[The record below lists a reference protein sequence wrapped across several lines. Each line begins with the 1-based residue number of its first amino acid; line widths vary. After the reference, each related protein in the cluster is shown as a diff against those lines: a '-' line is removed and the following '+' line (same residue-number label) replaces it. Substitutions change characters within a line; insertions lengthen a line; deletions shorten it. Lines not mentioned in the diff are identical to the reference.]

1 MTKQLLKERFQKLA
15 GIKSLGED
23 ENGKYPGVPQ
33 PDINSKTLLDLIA
46 RDLEFT
52 GIYQNP
58 EMLAFEE
65 AVEILDHIIEM
76 TGEDYTGQTALL
88 DYINDGEFEK
98 GDKDIY
104 IEPK

>member
-1 MTKQLLKERFQKLA
+1 MKKQLLKERFQQLA
-15 GIKSLGED
+15 GIKSLSEQ
-23 ENGKYPGVPQ
+23 ENTR

-46 RDLEFT
+46 RDLKFA
-52 GIYQNP
+52 GFYQNP

-65 AVEILDHIIEM
+65 AEQIMDHVIEM